1 MQQEKL
7 LLWMKWICSKD
18 GATIPDSRLTKMAT
32 SGIHGMRLNQ
42 DKFMTKYQYYYTKI

>member
-18 GATIPDSRLTKMAT
+18 GATILASRLMKMAT
-32 SGIHGMRLNQ
+32 SGIHGMRFFRDN
-42 DKFMTKYQYYYTKI
+42 YH